1 MTTAAVVNREDPT
14 RDEWPG
20 ECVADDSEFNVRM
33 ACGDKRD
40 WFTYEERLATHLSLE
55 EEHRFNWER
64 GRKMKFDFKLVLIIG
79 KKGSGKSLL
88 ASYKLAQLY
97 RSGVPVF
104 HNGSLLFGNKLGILE
119 LYDSVDRVPVG
130 SAIYLDEIHTINQTS
145 RELATA
151 QVTQN
156 EAWAGLRKK
165 DILVY
170 IGTSMP
176 GMIGRRTRGQCDEI
190 WQPQHQTVRFNN
202 SLDKAK
208 HPWMIDSATSKEP
221 TKPYRPADDRAN
233 FQFTYKRTDGNP
245 WKDRSIESIFEPQT
259 AKQEIGYAI
268 YEKRLTPSWTRVSMM
283 LLDSFLPL
291 KIGVATIVNQK
302 QMKARLE
309 GKEEEFGRNID
320 LERVVVGLWRAFEE
334 KKLEP
339 AGFARATTLI
349 NLAKVD
355 VSPPK
360 MGQFLSKDL
369 GIESAPNRRGYP
381 LDELYEVLSDI
392 VMNNDNQ
399 E

>member
-1 MTTAAVVNREDPT
+1 MLSAAVESRQDPT

-20 ECVADDSEFNVRM
+20 DAVADDSEFNVRA
-33 ACGDKRD
+33 ACGDQRD
-40 WFTYEERLATHLSLE
+40 WFSYEERLATHLALE
-55 EEHRFNWER
+55 EEHLFNWER
-64 GRKMKFDFKLVLIIG
+64 GKKMKFDFKLVLIIG
-79 KKGSGKSLL
+79 KKGAGKSLL
-88 ASYKLAQLY
+88 ASYMLAQLY

-104 HNGSLLFGNKLGILE
+104 HNGSLLFGHKLGILE
-119 LYDSVDRVPVG
+119 LYDSVGRVPVG

-145 RELATA
+145 RELATS

-165 DILVY
+165 DVLVY

-190 WQPQHQTVRFNN
+190 WQPQKKIVRFDK
-202 SLDKAK
+202 SSDKAK
-208 HPWMIDSATSKEP
+208 YPWMLDAATSKEP
-221 TKPYRPADDRAN
+221 TKSYSPADDRSN

-245 WKDRSIESIFEPQT
+245 WKDRSVESIFEPQM
-259 AKQEIGYAI
+259 AKQDIGYAI
-268 YEKRLTPSWTRVSMM
+268 YEKRLVPSWTRISMM

-309 GKEEEFGRNID
+309 GKEDEFGRNMD
-320 LERVVVGLWRAFEE
+320 LEKVVVGLWRSFEE
-334 KKLEP
+334 QKLEP
-339 AGFARATTLI
+339 TGFARASTLI
-349 NLAKVD
+349 NMAKVD
-355 VSPPK
+355 VSPQK

-381 LDELYEVLSDI
+381 LNELYEVLADI
-392 VMNNDNQ
+392 VMS
-399 E
+399 EE